1 MYAPSDG
8 DSPKFFEIATEA
20 VNKGELS
27 NQLIIGDF
35 NTTMSI
41 EKDQF
46 KYLTDPHF
54 KCREYLTGLEHS
66 GQFLDVYRNKHP
78 DRKSY
83 TWRDR
88 NSSKRGRI
96 DIAMA
101 SPSLYN
107 NIKSITHKA
116 HPWLAT
122 DHSTIEIIIDFH
134 KSVGGPGIF
143 RCSPSLHTNRD
154 YQVTIRTAIRV
165 AIYDCLEGNE
175 VIYEVER
182 LIMKDITALKYEI
195 KQLSKDPDKLL
206 DLNNR
211 KICLALHLSNQP
223 TIKELIKR
231 KMTIDDATLHEFILM
246 KLIEVTL
253 VFDKSLKKTLGRKIK
268 NLKTN

>member
-1 MYAPSDG
+1 
-8 DSPKFFEIATEA
+8 
-20 VNKGELS
+20 
-27 NQLIIGDF
+27 
-35 NTTMSI
+35 MSV
-41 EKDQF
+41 EKDQYQ
-46 KYLTDPHF
+46 YLTDPHF

-66 GQFLDVYRNKHP
+66 GQFLDVYRNMHP

-88 NSSKRGRI
+88 NSNKRGRI

-107 NIKSITHKA
+107 NIKSINHKA
-116 HPWLAT
+116 HSWLAT

-143 RCSPSLHTNRD
+143 RCSPSLHTNLD
-154 YQVTIRTAIRV
+154 YQDAIRTAIRS

-175 VIYEVER
+175 VIYEVEKW
-182 LIMKDITALKYEI
+182 INSDIAALKEEI
-195 KQLSKDPDKLL
+195 KLLKKDPDKLL

-211 KICLALHLSNQP
+211 KIRLALHLSNQP
-223 TIKELIKR
+223 TIEELLKR
-231 KMTIDDATLHEFILM
+231 KMTINEATLHEFILM
-246 KLIEVTL
+246 RLKEVTL
-253 VFDKSLKKTLGRKIK
+253 VFEKSLKKTLERKTK